1 MIITYSKWRYR
12 VFNRAISI
20 CFIGLIVLFVAD
32 AYRIPD
38 LYAGQMVR
46 DYEIM
51 AYKAEVLSLAKEKK
65 LHEKHYWHVLVHYK
79 KSPFG
84 VKSIIDDPKF
94 FLDSD
99 GRTNPEAELLATI
112 RAFFETPE
120 GTGDEKETAV
130 CLFVARFEW
139 IKEQL
144 ALDVSRMPV
153 SGCTEFDAFMVENA
167 PKFATLAFPTSHI
180 NSPASMFGH
189 TLLTIE
195 TKDKTNLLAYSV
207 SYAAETDETFGPAFA
222 IKGLFGLYR
231 GYFSVL
237 PYYVKLQQYNDL
249 DHRDIW
255 EYRLNLTEAEIRR
268 MMLHIRE
275 WDAIGCR
282 YYFFT
287 KNCSYLLY
295 LLLEVARPSVNLTDE
310 AAVWVI
316 PLDSIRQIRKAGLIS
331 DEVVY
336 RPSKT
341 TKISH
346 LTTLLPE
353 RGREIAMELAIED
366 NGGFFFEMFEKTD
379 FRDLEKMLICE
390 LAAEYVQYLYT
401 KRSISRE
408 TYRNRYLK
416 ILHMRSRLG
425 LPVDEALYSIETPL
439 PPDQGHGS
447 AKLAGGTVIF
457 DGDGFYEF
465 RLRPAYH
472 HIMDYSGG
480 YVENSQ
486 IIFADTVLRYDMGS
500 GTLRLERFDLIDI
513 VSISSRNHF
522 FKPLSWKVS
531 TGLKRVVTDD
541 TGGRSLVY
549 QLNPGSGFAI
559 DVGSLGVAYAMLETA
574 VNFGGALEKNHA
586 LGVGASAGI
595 LKQFHDTWNVHVYG
609 RNLYFGIGDAYNEFQ
624 GGIAQNFA
632 ITANH
637 AISADVSRRKERDY
651 YWTEATVLFNVF
663 F

>member
-1 MIITYSKWRYR
+1 MITYTKWRYR

-20 CFIGLIVLFVAD
+20 YFIGLFVFFVAD
-32 AYRIPD
+32 AYRVPD
-38 LYAGQMVR
+38 LYAGQMPG
-46 DYEIM
+46 DCEILD
-51 AYKAEVLSLAKEKK
+51 YKAEVLKSAREKE

-79 KSPFG
+79 KSLFG
-84 VKSIIDDPKF
+84 FKSIIDDPKF
-94 FLDSD
+94 FLAVN

-112 RAFFETPE
+112 RAFFETPGSE
-120 GTGDEKETAV
+120 GDEKETAA
-130 CLFVARFEW
+130 CRFVARFEW

-144 ALDVSRMPV
+144 ALDLSRMPV
-153 SGCTEFDAFMVENA
+153 PGCTEFDAFMVENA
-167 PKFATLAFPTSHI
+167 PKSATLAFPTSHI

-195 TKDKTNLLAYSV
+195 TKDKTHLLAYSV

-255 EYRLNLTEAEIRR
+255 EYRLNLTETEIRR

-275 WDAIGCR
+275 WDTIGCR

-310 AAVWVI
+310 AAMWVI

-341 TKISH
+341 TKINH
-346 LTTLLPE
+346 LASLMSGN
-353 RGREIAMELAIED
+353 GRDIAISLATED
-366 NGGFFFEMFEKTD
+366 NDAFSYETFGETGFPD
-379 FRDLEKMLICE
+379 REKMLVCE
-390 LAAEYVQYLYT
+390 LAAEYVRYLYT
-401 KRSISRE
+401 KGSISRE

-416 ILHMRSRLG
+416 ILNIRSRLG
-425 LPVDEALYSIETPL
+425 LPEAEALYSIETPL

-447 AKLAGGTVIF
+447 ARLAGGTVIF
-457 DGDGFYEF
+457 DGDGFFEL

-472 HIMDYSGG
+472 HIMDYPGG
-480 YVENSQ
+480 YVKNSQ

-513 VSISSRNHF
+513 VSISPRNHF

-531 TGLKRVVTDD
+531 TGLKRVVTGDA
-541 TGGRSLVY
+541 GGRSLVY
-549 QLNPGSGFAI
+549 QLNPGSGFAF
-559 DVGSLGVAYAMLETA
+559 DLGSLGVAYAMLETA
-574 VNFGGALEKNHA
+574 ANFGGALEKNHA
-586 LGVGASAGI
+586 LGIGASAGI
-595 LKQFHDTWNVHVYG
+595 LKQFQDAWNVHAYG
-609 RNLYFGIGDAYNEFQ
+609 RNLYFGMGDAYNEFQ
-624 GGIAQNFA
+624 AGIAQSFA

-637 AISADVSRRKERDY
+637 AISADVSRRKERGY
-651 YWTEATVLFNVF
+651 YWTEATILFNLF